1 MKTKKTSLYYSLIVC
16 VPMSIPCTCFQ
27 ACVCEYVLGFVFS
40 FWASLMYT
48 RTGGRLHA
56 ELFVA
61 GLAPWERILHLSIL
75 ESRALILPKIHQRLT
90 FFHSG
95 IRPRYHSHCLLN
107 SLPLSSLACTLM
119 KTYLYT
125 SCSSTHSGTVTVTP
139 THTLICNIT
148 WIDTREKQQI
158 YY

>member
-1 MKTKKTSLYYSLIVC
+1 M
-16 VPMSIPCTCFQ
+16 
-27 ACVCEYVLGFVFS
+27 YV
-40 FWASLMYT
+40 
-48 RTGGRLHA
+48 RTAGCLHA
-56 ELFVA
+56 DLFVA

-107 SLPLSSLACTLM
+107 SLPLSILTRTLM

-125 SCSSTHSGTVTVTP
+125 SCSSVTQGQSLSRL
-139 THTLICNIT
+139 HTLVCNIT
-148 WIDTREKQQI
+148 
-158 YY
+158 